1 MQYII
6 GVVMLSMALFFG
18 ACGEQKSGD
27 SRQQDP
33 IVESNAQDSKD
44 SQTSLVVGA
53 TPVPASEILEFAKP
67 LLAEQGVD
75 MRIQVF
81 TDYVM
86 PDVALDDRS
95 NDANLYQHK
104 PYMEAQNAQRGFK
117 LVSLAPVYVVPLG
130 FYSKK
135 YASIEEIPNDA
146 DIALPSDSSNL
157 ARSLILLHD
166 FGVIKLKD
174 PNNLAATIESDIIEN
189 PKNLRFKPI
198 EAAALP
204 RALPTLDG
212 AVINANYALQAG
224 MSIKEAFFHENEK
237 SEYVN
242 VLVAREDNKDDERI
256 TKLKEVLLSKEVAD
270 FILEKYKGEIIPVSS
285 K

>member
-1 MQYII
+1 MKYVF
-6 GVVMLSMALFFG
+6 GVVALSFALFFS
-18 ACGEQKSGD
+18 ACGNGEQ
-27 SRQQDP
+27 
-33 IVESNAQDSKD
+33 SK
-44 SQTSLVVGA
+44 QTLVVGA
-53 TPVPASEILEFAKP
+53 TPVPASEILEFAKL
-67 LLAEQGVD
+67 LLAKQGVD
-75 MRIQVF
+75 MRVQVF

-86 PDVALDDRS
+86 PDVALDDKS
-95 NDANLYQHK
+95 TDANLYQHK
-104 PYMEAQNAQRGFK
+104 PYMEAQNTQRGFK

-135 YASIEEIPNDA
+135 YTKLEDIPNGA

-157 ARSLILLHD
+157 ARALILLHD
-166 FGVIKLKD
+166 FGVITLKD
-174 PNNLAATIESDIIEN
+174 PSNLASTIESDIVQN
-189 PKNLRFKPI
+189 PKNLRFQPI

-242 VLVAREDNKDDERI
+242 VLVAREDNQDDERI
-256 TKLKEVLLSKEVAD
+256 IKLKEVLLSKEVAD
-270 FILEKYKGEIIPVSS
+270 FILEKYKGEILPVGMQQ
-285 K
+285 